1 MRVALA
7 LVFACCVVFPAAASS
22 NGPPDKPEKIPVGV
36 GDRAPDGWPGH
47 QHYLFDT
54 TYPAPQ
60 TDGSRSEDDDVDTC
74 APVIFRRTDGV
85 TIARRPRGCPE

>member
-1 MRVALA
+1 MRASLVC
-7 LVFACCVVFPAAASS
+7 VFACCVVFPAAASS
-22 NGPPDKPEKIPVGV
+22 SGPPDKSEKIPVDV

-47 QHYLFDT
+47 QHYLFDM

-60 TDGSRSEDDDVDTC
+60 TTDGLNSEENLDAC
-74 APVIFRRTDGV
+74 APLVLRRTDGV